1 MLTTYSQWPHLIT
14 LINCTRYQLNQEY
27 LQLEIPLDFDHLL
40 RANRDGPGQW
50 EHLIRVSDNITAVSP
65 LFEKILFKSRDPAA
79 APGRFLG
86 GHYILP
92 RNPEKPDP
100 KKIWVKIKCIL
111 GKEYLAATKA
121 GGMNIIT
128 LDTETIPEDEQPDD
142 QPKTAQ
148 TEPKPSTSKNYEGI
162 NQNLDC
168 QPKTAQIEP
177 KPSTSKNYEG
187 VSQNLDQTAIE
198 PFPFEGTLQQAG
210 TCKQLLDK
218 EKEKRRDH
226 RRGTSPDTQMP
237 FSKHISELLKQT
249 PSLAVIKEK
258 SSIIHTYYIT
268 TTDQRFHPKR
278 AVEFLNTS
286 NGSVIPLYRCKIS
299 LLALSGLYDKIRLA
313 NQKPNK
319 FWKPYPKDGSFQLLT
334 MPLSRKMSNNIL
346 TTVFCTP

>member
-1 MLTTYSQWPHLIT
+1 
-14 LINCTRYQLNQEY
+14 
-27 LQLEIPLDFDHLL
+27 
-40 RANRDGPGQW
+40 
-50 EHLIRVSDNITAVSP
+50 
-65 LFEKILFKSRDPAA
+65 
-79 APGRFLG
+79 
-86 GHYILP
+86 
-92 RNPEKPDP
+92 
-100 KKIWVKIKCIL
+100 
-111 GKEYLAATKA
+111 
-121 GGMNIIT
+121 MNIIT
-128 LDTETIPEDEQPDD
+128 LDTETIPEDKQPDD

-148 TEPKPSTSKNYEGI
+148 TEPKPSTSKNYEKI
-162 NQNLDC
+162 SQNLDC

-187 VSQNLDQTAIE
+187 ISQNLDCQPKTASIEPKPSTSKNYERISHNLDQTATE
-198 PFPFEGTLQQAG
+198 PFPCFEGTLQQAG
-210 TCKQLLDK
+210 TCKQSLDK

-286 NGSVIPLYRCKIS
+286 SGSVIPLYRCKIS